1 MTRAARLLLPV
12 LTVTLLAPVVDHA
25 SAQRRGGGGGGGHH
39 PREARPQ
46 AEEAAPEAPGG
57 YGVSLVGVQQAFQ
70 RGEGRQALA
79 AYERAAA
86 DAERGGDNVALARA
100 LAATA
105 FAAER
110 LGLYQKAVRDGTR
123 ALDLHRAQPPSA
135 ATASTMV
142 SLYATVGGAWLAVR
156 DVVQAR
162 RVLEDGL
169 AFATASTRRHEHG
182 AGAAKIARS
191 LSHAAYVEKDYA
203 TARARGEEAVQIIE
217 ALMAGAR
224 RPERAAAHRRLAANS
239 LVTVGRAELALGHP
253 AEAQA
258 AFERAR
264 QYATQAGA
272 PDVAGAAL
280 GAAGAAALQ
289 RHDFSGALALYQDAL
304 RLATPVGNVHEL
316 IQLQS
321 GAARSLAGLGRH
333 DEALA
338 AARRAIV
345 LIEDVRAELGEP
357 GLRSGY
363 LDDKQAIY
371 HNAVHMA
378 LRSRQ
383 PQEAFEL
390 AERSRARAFLD
401 LLGNR
406 ATLSKGRTRALVDE
420 EVALRA
426 HIAEARAA
434 ASEAED
440 ENDARRARAAAET
453 ADRAYRAFLDRVRK
467 ESLEQASLMSVEP
480 VTLAETQALLPESTT
495 LLEYLVSGREVIVW
509 VVEREAT
516 RVFRLPIE
524 RSALVAEV
532 QQFRAAI
539 ADRAAL
545 PAVQDRARALYD
557 TLVAKA
563 LPAVHG
569 DRLLIV
575 PHDVLHYLPFAA
587 LRDPDGHWLVE
598 RYTLSTLPSA
608 SVLRYVGDKGAGAGA
623 ATLAIGNPDLGPGL
637 ELRFAEREARLV
649 ADKRPA
655 ATVLVRGEATEARA
669 KSLLGAAG
677 IVHFATHGELSE
689 TDPLSSAL
697 LLAPGGGDDGRLE
710 VREVLGLD
718 LHARLVV
725 LSACETG
732 LGKLSRGDELVG
744 LQRAFLYAGTP
755 AVVTTLWKV
764 DDRASFELVRVFY
777 ERLAAADSAPA
788 LRQAQVEVMK
798 TFAHPFA
805 WAAFV
810 LTGAPR

>member
-1 MTRAARLLLPV
+1 MTRAVPVSVLLAIV
-12 LTVTLLAPVVDHA
+12 VAVTLPTPHQAA
-25 SAQRRGGGGGGGHH
+25 AQRRGGGGGHH
-39 PREARPQ
+39 GAPP
-46 AEEAAPEAPGG
+46 EESTAEAPGG
-57 YGVSLVGVQQAFQ
+57 YGFSFMGVQQAFQ
-70 RGEGRQALA
+70 RGEGRPALA

-86 DAERGGDNVALARA
+86 DAERGGDTAALARA
-100 LAATA
+100 LAAAA

-123 ALDLHRAQPPSA
+123 ALDLYRAQPPSG
-135 ATASTMV
+135 ASAPTVV
-142 SLYATVGGAWLAVR
+142 SLYSTVGGSWLAVR

-169 AFATASTRRHEHG
+169 AFATANTRRHEHG
-182 AGAAKIARS
+182 PGVAKIARV

-203 TARARGEEAVQIIE
+203 TARARGEEAVQILE
-217 ALMAGAR
+217 AVIAGAR
-224 RPERAAAHRRLAANS
+224 RPDRAAAHRRLAANS

-264 QYATQAGA
+264 QYAKLAGA
-272 PDVAGAAL
+272 PDVEGAAL
-280 GAAGAAALQ
+280 GAAGGAALQ
-289 RHDFSGALALYQDAL
+289 RNDFSGALALYQDAL

-321 GAARSLAGLGRH
+321 GAARSLAGLGRP

-338 AARRAIV
+338 AARRAIT

-363 LDDKQAIY
+363 LDDRQAIY
-371 HNAVHMA
+371 HIAVHMA

-426 HIAEARAA
+426 HMAEARAA

-440 ENDARRARAAAET
+440 ESDARRARATAET
-453 ADRAYRAFLDRVRK
+453 AERAYRAFLDRVRK
-467 ESLEQASLMSVEP
+467 ESLEQTSLMSVEP
-480 VTLAETQALLPESTT
+480 VTLAETQALLPEGTT
-495 LLEYLVSGREVIVW
+495 LLEYLVSGREVVVW
-509 VVEREAT
+509 VVERTAT

-545 PAVQDRARALYD
+545 PDVQDRARALYD

-563 LPAVHG
+563 LPAVRG

-608 SVLRYVGDKGAGAGA
+608 SVLRYLGDKGAGAGA
-623 ATLAIGNPDLGPGL
+623 ATLAIGNPDLGPDL
-637 ELRFAEREARLV
+637 QLRFAEREARLV
-649 ADKRPA
+649 ADRGPA
-655 ATVLVRGEATEARA
+655 ATVLLLRGDATEARA
-669 KSLLGAAG
+669 KSLLGTAG
-677 IVHFATHGELSE
+677 VVHFATHGELNES
-689 TDPLSSAL
+689 DPLSSAL
-697 LLAPGGGDDGRLE
+697 LLAPGGGEDGRLE
-710 VREVLGLD
+710 VREVLGLEM
-718 LHARLVV
+718 HARLVV

-777 ERLAAADSAPA
+777 EHLAAADSAPA
-788 LRQAQVEVMK
+788 LRRAQVEVMK
-798 TFAHPFA
+798 TYPHPFA